1 MKMKINK
8 NHLSLLA
15 FVAIFIFISIEAQ
28 KTSKREQ
35 LMNEEIDNNLI
46 VTIGKVKD
54 RGRYFTSYIY
64 YYDKVKYE
72 GLYDGDG
79 DSDSQIGKYFKV
91 EISRINPHFSRL
103 IIDEEIND
111 SVKISNSG
119 FKKKT
124 LDEIL
129 DAK

>member
-1 MKMKINK
+1 MKINK

-15 FVAIFIFISIEAQ
+15 FVAFFIFISIEVQ

-79 DSDSQIGKYFKV
+79 DSDSQIGKFFKV
-91 EISRINPHFSRL
+91 ELSKKNPHFSRL